1 MPSQELTNFITE
13 INQIM
18 KKLLL
23 SAIAAGMALS
33 SCQSDVVDPT
43 NIDITADPIIALPLG
58 EIGLTMD
65 HLLIPDS
72 SLIFDDNTVY
82 KVIVAQ
88 DSVFGIDVNDLISIP
103 AQSPSSSS
111 ISMGTV
117 AVSNVSLTQD
127 IALGAIA
134 SDAGLTAI
142 SSAHGSN
149 APFPQLNESNVG
161 TYGGSGFGTFT
172 SASFSNGSLTLG
184 LTNDWP
190 VPVSMGID
198 LVNASTGATILTYAM
213 NNVAANGGTGS
224 DTESLVNITLPNS
237 IGFKITSLTSPG
249 SGTNL
254 VAIDTTDNLELAI
267 SSANL
272 EVYNAITQISTQ
284 DISSDT
290 QYVDLSTGGSEEL
303 RELMFST
310 ASFDYEFVSTLAENL
325 ELNLNFPGSDQNGVE
340 VDTTITIAAGAT
352 TTGSINLNGTILDLT
367 QDPSQN
373 HSRLPIAVAATLVGS
388 GNMVN
393 IDSSDALDMTFEM
406 TNLQFGHIKGFF
418 GTQQITIDPG
428 AVDLA
433 IDFLENFDGEISF
446 AEPSIAMAI
455 TNSIGLPIQLVLDF
469 NSFKD
474 GTAYGLN
481 GPNYVLPYPTTLGN
495 TATGTL
501 TFDNTNSSIVDVF
514 TLPKDSITYGGSV
527 NVNHD
532 TAMFGTENFVTNTS
546 SISGDLLMEMPFYFT
561 ATGLGFYDTLATD
574 QNNLDA
580 LPAGTTLESAKLL
593 LQTTTTLPLDASLNL
608 TFYDANWNTIL
619 VKDFGLMESG
629 MPDANGIIVAPNVL
643 DTELELDASEA
654 TAVLEAVHITA
665 EATMD
670 TYNVGTDPVKLRT
683 DATLNL
689 NLGVQFKV
697 NVTL

>member
-1 MPSQELTNFITE
+1 
-13 INQIM
+13 M

-23 SAIAAGMALS
+23 SALAAGLALS

-43 NIDITADPIIALPLG
+43 NIDITANPIIALPLG
-58 EIGLTMD
+58 EIGLTID

-111 ISMGTV
+111 ITMGTV
-117 AVSNVSLTQD
+117 VVSNVSLTQD
-127 IALGAIA
+127 IALGAVA

-172 SASFSNGSLTLG
+172 SASFSNGTLTLG

-224 DTESLVNITLPNS
+224 ETESLVNITLPNS

-254 VAIDTTDNLELAI
+254 VTIDTTDNLELAI

-272 EVYNAITQISTQ
+272 EVSNAITQISTQ

-433 IDFLENFDGEISF
+433 VDFLENFDGEISF
-446 AEPSIAMAI
+446 AEPSIAMAV

-532 TAMFGTENFVTNTS
+532 TTTFGTENFVTNTS

-574 QNNLDA
+574 QNNVDV
-580 LPAGTTLESAKLL
+580 LPEGTSLESAKLL

-629 MPDANGIIVAPNVL
+629 IPDANGIIVAPNVL

>member
-1 MPSQELTNFITE
+1 
-13 INQIM
+13 M

-23 SAIAAGMALS
+23 SALAAGLALS

-88 DSVFGIDVNDLISIP
+88 DSVFGIDVNDLINIP

-111 ISMGTV
+111 ITMGTV

-127 IALGAIA
+127 IALGAVA

-172 SASFSNGSLTLG
+172 SASFSNGTLTLG

-198 LVNASTGATILTYAM
+198 LVNASTGATILTYAL

-446 AEPSIAMAI
+446 AEPSIAMAV
-455 TNSIGLPIQLVLDF
+455 TNSIGLPIQLILDF

-481 GPNYVLPYPTTLGN
+481 GPNYILPYPTTLGN

-532 TAMFGTENFVTNTS
+532 TTTFGTENFVTNTS

-574 QNNLDA
+574 QNNVDA
-580 LPAGTTLESAKLL
+580 LPEGTSLESAKLL
-593 LQTTTTLPLDASLNL
+593 LQTTNTLPLDASLNL

-619 VKDFGLMESG
+619 VKDFGLMKSG
-629 MPDANGIIVAPNVL
+629 IPDTNGIIVAPNVL

>member
-1 MPSQELTNFITE
+1 
-13 INQIM
+13 M

-33 SCQSDVVDPT
+33 SCQTDVVDPT

-127 IALGAIA
+127 IALGAVA

-172 SASFSNGSLTLG
+172 SASFSNGTRTLG

-190 VPVSMGID
+190 VPVSIGID

-325 ELNLNFPGSDQNGVE
+325 ALNLNFPGSDQNGVE

-629 MPDANGIIVAPNVL
+629 IPDANGIIVAPNVL

>member
-1 MPSQELTNFITE
+1 
-13 INQIM
+13 M

-23 SAIAAGMALS
+23 SALAAGLALS

-43 NIDITADPIIALPLG
+43 NIDITANPIIALPLG

-111 ISMGTV
+111 ITMGTV

-127 IALGAIA
+127 IALGAVA

-172 SASFSNGSLTLG
+172 SASFSNGTLTLG

-446 AEPSIAMAI
+446 AEPSIAMAV

-532 TAMFGTENFVTNTS
+532 TTTFGTENFVTNTS

-574 QNNLDA
+574 QNNVDA
-580 LPAGTTLESAKLL
+580 LPEGTSLESAKLL

-629 MPDANGIIVAPNVL
+629 IPDANGIIVAPNVL

-689 NLGVQFKV
+689 NLGVQFNV

>member
-1 MPSQELTNFITE
+1 MPTQELTNFITE

-18 KKLLL
+18 KKLLF
-23 SAIAAGMALS
+23 SALTAGMALS

-127 IALGAIA
+127 IALGAVA

-629 MPDANGIIVAPNVL
+629 IPDANGIIVAPNVL

>member
-1 MPSQELTNFITE
+1 
-13 INQIM
+13 
-18 KKLLL
+18 
-23 SAIAAGMALS
+23 
-33 SCQSDVVDPT
+33 
-43 NIDITADPIIALPLG
+43 
-58 EIGLTMD
+58 
-65 HLLIPDS
+65 
-72 SLIFDDNTVY
+72 
-82 KVIVAQ
+82 
-88 DSVFGIDVNDLISIP
+88 
-103 AQSPSSSS
+103 
-111 ISMGTV
+111 
-117 AVSNVSLTQD
+117 
-127 IALGAIA
+127 
-134 SDAGLTAI
+134 
-142 SSAHGSN
+142 
-149 APFPQLNESNVG
+149 
-161 TYGGSGFGTFT
+161 
-172 SASFSNGSLTLG
+172 
-184 LTNDWP
+184 
-190 VPVSMGID
+190 
-198 LVNASTGATILTYAM
+198 
-213 NNVAANGGTGS
+213 
-224 DTESLVNITLPNS
+224 
-237 IGFKITSLTSPG
+237 
-249 SGTNL
+249 
-254 VAIDTTDNLELAI
+254 
-267 SSANL
+267 
-272 EVYNAITQISTQ
+272 
-284 DISSDT
+284 
-290 QYVDLSTGGSEEL
+290 
-303 RELMFST
+303 
-310 ASFDYEFVSTLAENL
+310 
-325 ELNLNFPGSDQNGVE
+325 
-340 VDTTITIAAGAT
+340 
-352 TTGSINLNGTILDLT
+352 
-367 QDPSQN
+367 
-373 HSRLPIAVAATLVGS
+373 
-388 GNMVN
+388 
-393 IDSSDALDMTFEM
+393 MTFEM

-532 TAMFGTENFVTNTS
+532 TATFGTENFVTNTS

-629 MPDANGIIVAPNVL
+629 IPDANGIIVAPNVL

>member
-1 MPSQELTNFITE
+1 
-13 INQIM
+13 M
-18 KKLLL
+18 KKFF
-23 SAIAAGMALS
+23 ATTFIVGIAMS
-33 SCQSDVVDPT
+33 SCQSDVVDPAD
-43 NIDITADPIIALPLG
+43 IDITAAPLISLPLG
-58 EIGLTMD
+58 QIGLTMG
-65 HLLIPDS
+65 HLLVPDD
-72 SLIFDDNTVY
+72 SLIFDDNATY

-117 AVSNVSLTQD
+117 AVSNVSLTQG
-127 IALGAIA
+127 IALGTVAA
-134 SDAGLTAI
+134 DAGLTAI
-142 SSAHGSN
+142 SAAHGSN

-172 SASFSNGSLTLG
+172 SASFSNGTLTLV

-198 LVNASTGATILTYAM
+198 LVNASTGATILTYGI
-213 NNVAANGGTGS
+213 NNISANGGTGS
-224 DTESLVNITLPNS
+224 DTESLVNITLPSN

-267 SSANL
+267 SSADL
-272 EVYNAITQISTQ
+272 EVYSAITQISTQ

-352 TTGSINLNGTILDLT
+352 TSGSINLNGTILDLT

-388 GNMVN
+388 GSMVN

-455 TNSIGLPIQLVLDF
+455 TNSIGLPIELVLDF

-481 GPNYVLPYPTTLGN
+481 GPNYVLPYPSSLGS
-495 TATGTL
+495 TETGTL
-501 TFDNTNSSIVDVF
+501 TFNNTNSSIVDVF

-527 NVNHD
+527 NVNHN
-532 TAMFGTENFVTNTS
+532 TATFGTENFVTNSS

-574 QNNLDA
+574 QDNSSV
-580 LPAGTTLESAKLL
+580 LPENAGIESAVLL
-593 LQTTTTLPLDASLNL
+593 LQTTSTLPLDASLNL
-608 TFYDANWNTIL
+608 KFYDANWNTIL
-619 VKDFGLMESG
+619 VKDLGLMESG
-629 MPDANGIIVAPNVL
+629 IPDANGIITAASVL
-643 DTELELDASEA
+643 DSELELNALEASS
-654 TAVLEAVHITA
+654 VLDAVHITA

-670 TYNVGTDPVKLRT
+670 TYNVGSDPVKLRT
-683 DATLNL
+683 DATLVI
-689 NLGVQFKV
+689 NLGVQFKI

>member
-1 MPSQELTNFITE
+1 
-13 INQIM
+13 M
-18 KKLLL
+18 KKLLF
-23 SAIAAGMALS
+23 SALTAGMALS

-43 NIDITADPIIALPLG
+43 NIDIIADPIIALPLG

-127 IALGAIA
+127 IALGAVA

-172 SASFSNGSLTLG
+172 SASFSNGTLTLG

-254 VAIDTTDNLELAI
+254 VAMDTTDNLELAI

-325 ELNLNFPGSDQNGVE
+325 ALNLNFPGSDQNGVE

-501 TFDNTNSSIVDVF
+501 TFDNANSSIVDVF

-532 TAMFGTENFVTNTS
+532 TTTFGTENFVTNTS

-580 LPAGTTLESAKLL
+580 LPQGTTLESAKLL

-629 MPDANGIIVAPNVL
+629 IPDANGIIVAPNVL

>member
-1 MPSQELTNFITE
+1 
-13 INQIM
+13 M

-23 SAIAAGMALS
+23 SALAAGLALS

-43 NIDITADPIIALPLG
+43 NIDITANPIIALPLG

-88 DSVFGIDVNDLISIP
+88 DSVFGIDVNDLINIP
-103 AQSPSSSS
+103 VQSPSSSS
-111 ISMGTV
+111 ITMGTV

-127 IALGAIA
+127 IALGAVA

-172 SASFSNGSLTLG
+172 SASFSNGTLTLG

-198 LVNASTGATILTYAM
+198 LVNASTGATILTYAL

-446 AEPSIAMAI
+446 AEPSIAMAV
-455 TNSIGLPIQLVLDF
+455 TNSIGLPIQLILDF

-481 GPNYVLPYPTTLGN
+481 GPNYVLPYPTTLGI

-532 TAMFGTENFVTNTS
+532 TTTFGTENFVTNTS

-574 QNNLDA
+574 QNNVDA
-580 LPAGTTLESAKLL
+580 LPEGTSLESAKLL
-593 LQTTTTLPLDASLNL
+593 LQTTNTLPLDASLNL

-619 VKDFGLMESG
+619 VKDFGLMKSG
-629 MPDANGIIVAPNVL
+629 IPDTNGIIVAPNVL

>member
-1 MPSQELTNFITE
+1 
-13 INQIM
+13 M

-23 SAIAAGMALS
+23 SALAAGLALS

-88 DSVFGIDVNDLISIP
+88 DSVFGIDVNDLINIP

-111 ISMGTV
+111 ITMGTV

-127 IALGAIA
+127 IALGAVA

-172 SASFSNGSLTLG
+172 SASFSNGTLTLG

-532 TAMFGTENFVTNTS
+532 TTTFGTENFVTNTS

-574 QNNLDA
+574 QNNLDV

-629 MPDANGIIVAPNVL
+629 IPDANGIIVAPNVL

>member
-1 MPSQELTNFITE
+1 
-13 INQIM
+13 M

-127 IALGAIA
+127 IALGAVA

-172 SASFSNGSLTLG
+172 SASFSNGTLTLG

-532 TAMFGTENFVTNTS
+532 TATFGTENFVTNTS

-574 QNNLDA
+574 QNNVDA
-580 LPAGTTLESAKLL
+580 LPEGTTLESAKLL

-629 MPDANGIIVAPNVL
+629 IPDANGIIVAPNVL

>member
-1 MPSQELTNFITE
+1 
-13 INQIM
+13 M

-23 SAIAAGMALS
+23 SALAAGLALS

-43 NIDITADPIIALPLG
+43 NIDITANPIIALPLG

-88 DSVFGIDVNDLISIP
+88 DSVFGIDVNDLINIP

-111 ISMGTV
+111 ITMGTV
-117 AVSNVSLTQD
+117 VVSNVSLTQD
-127 IALGAIA
+127 IALGAVA

-172 SASFSNGSLTLG
+172 SASFSNGTLTLG

-446 AEPSIAMAI
+446 AEPSIAMAV

-532 TAMFGTENFVTNTS
+532 TTTFGTENFVTNTS

-574 QNNLDA
+574 QNNVDA
-580 LPAGTTLESAKLL
+580 LPEGTSLESAKLL

-629 MPDANGIIVAPNVL
+629 IPDANGIIVAPNVL

>member
-1 MPSQELTNFITE
+1 
-13 INQIM
+13 M
-18 KKLLL
+18 KKLLF
-23 SAIAAGMALS
+23 SALTAGMALS

-127 IALGAIA
+127 IALGAVA

-532 TAMFGTENFVTNTS
+532 TATFGTENFVTNTS

>member
-1 MPSQELTNFITE
+1 
-13 INQIM
+13 M

-33 SCQSDVVDPT
+33 SCQTDVVDPT
-43 NIDITADPIIALPLG
+43 NIDITANPIIALPLG

-127 IALGAIA
+127 IALGAVA

-172 SASFSNGSLTLG
+172 SASFSNGTLTLG

-325 ELNLNFPGSDQNGVE
+325 ALNLNFPGSDQNGVE
-340 VDTTITIAAGAT
+340 VDTTIIIAAGAT

-532 TAMFGTENFVTNTS
+532 TATFGTENFVTNTS

-574 QNNLDA
+574 QNNVDA
-580 LPAGTTLESAKLL
+580 LPEGTTLESAKLL

-629 MPDANGIIVAPNVL
+629 IPDANGIIVAPNVL

>member
-1 MPSQELTNFITE
+1 
-13 INQIM
+13 M

-33 SCQSDVVDPT
+33 SCQTDVVDPT

-127 IALGAIA
+127 IALGAVA

-172 SASFSNGSLTLG
+172 SASFSNGTLTLG

-325 ELNLNFPGSDQNGVE
+325 ALNLNFPGSDQNGVE

-629 MPDANGIIVAPNVL
+629 IPDANGIIVAPNVL

>member
-1 MPSQELTNFITE
+1 
-13 INQIM
+13 M
-18 KKLLL
+18 KKLLF
-23 SAIAAGMALS
+23 SALTTGMALS

-43 NIDITADPIIALPLG
+43 NIDITGDPIIALPLG

-127 IALGAIA
+127 IALGAVA

>member
-1 MPSQELTNFITE
+1 
-13 INQIM
+13 M

-23 SAIAAGMALS
+23 SALAAGLALS

-43 NIDITADPIIALPLG
+43 NIDITANPIIALPLG

-88 DSVFGIDVNDLISIP
+88 DSVFGIDVNDLINIP

-111 ISMGTV
+111 ITMGTV

-127 IALGAIA
+127 IALGAVA

-172 SASFSNGSLTLG
+172 SASFSNGTLTLG

-532 TAMFGTENFVTNTS
+532 TATFGTENFVTNTS

-561 ATGLGFYDTLATD
+561 ATGLGFYDTLATN
-574 QNNLDA
+574 QNNVDA

-629 MPDANGIIVAPNVL
+629 IPDANGIIVAPNVL

>member
-1 MPSQELTNFITE
+1 
-13 INQIM
+13 M

-43 NIDITADPIIALPLG
+43 NIDITGDPIIALPLG

-127 IALGAIA
+127 IALGAVA

-172 SASFSNGSLTLG
+172 SASFSNGTLTLG

-532 TAMFGTENFVTNTS
+532 TATFGTENFVTNTS

-580 LPAGTTLESAKLL
+580 LPAGTTLESAKLF

-629 MPDANGIIVAPNVL
+629 IPDANGIIVAPNVL

>member
-1 MPSQELTNFITE
+1 MPTQELTNFITE

-18 KKLLL
+18 KKLLF
-23 SAIAAGMALS
+23 SALTAGMALS

-127 IALGAIA
+127 IALGAVA

-532 TAMFGTENFVTNTS
+532 TATFGTENFVTNTS

-629 MPDANGIIVAPNVL
+629 IPDANGIIVAPNVL

>member
-1 MPSQELTNFITE
+1 
-13 INQIM
+13 M

-127 IALGAIA
+127 IALGAVA

-172 SASFSNGSLTLG
+172 SASFSNGTLTLG

-629 MPDANGIIVAPNVL
+629 IPDANGIIVAPNVL

>member
-1 MPSQELTNFITE
+1 
-13 INQIM
+13 M

-33 SCQSDVVDPT
+33 SCQTDVVDPT

-127 IALGAIA
+127 IALGAVA

-172 SASFSNGSLTLG
+172 SASFSNGTLTLG

-325 ELNLNFPGSDQNGVE
+325 ALNLNFPGSDQNGVE

-532 TAMFGTENFVTNTS
+532 TATFGTENFVTNTS

-574 QNNLDA
+574 QNNVDA
-580 LPAGTTLESAKLL
+580 LPEGTTLESAKLL

-629 MPDANGIIVAPNVL
+629 IPDANGIIVAPNVL

>member
-1 MPSQELTNFITE
+1 
-13 INQIM
+13 M
-18 KKLLL
+18 KKLFA
-23 SAIAAGMALS
+23 SAFIVGIAMS
-33 SCQSDVVDPT
+33 SCQSDVVDPAD
-43 NIDITADPIIALPLG
+43 IDITAAPLISLPLG
-58 EIGLTMD
+58 QIGLTMD
-65 HLLIPDS
+65 HLLVPDD
-72 SLIFDDNTVY
+72 SLIFDDNATY

-117 AVSNVSLTQD
+117 AVSNVSLTQG
-127 IALGAIA
+127 IALGTVAA
-134 SDAGLTAI
+134 DAGLTAI
-142 SSAHGSN
+142 SAAHGSN

-172 SASFSNGSLTLG
+172 SASFSNGTLTLG

-198 LVNASTGATILTYAM
+198 LVNASTGATILTYGI
-213 NNVAANGGTGS
+213 NNISANGGTGS
-224 DTESLVNITLPNS
+224 DTESLVNITLPSN

-249 SGTNL
+249 SGTNF

-267 SSANL
+267 SSADL
-272 EVYNAITQISTQ
+272 EVYSAITQISTQ

-352 TTGSINLNGTILDLT
+352 TSGSINLNGTILDLT

-455 TNSIGLPIQLVLDF
+455 TNSIGLPIELVLDF

-481 GPNYVLPYPTTLGN
+481 GPNYVLPYPISLGS
-495 TATGTL
+495 TETGTL
-501 TFDNTNSSIVDVF
+501 TFNNTNSSIVDVF

-532 TAMFGTENFVTNTS
+532 TATFGTENFVTNSS

-574 QNNLDA
+574 QDNSSV
-580 LPAGTTLESAKLL
+580 LPENAGIESAVLL
-593 LQTTTTLPLDASLNL
+593 LQTTSTLPLDASLNL
-608 TFYDANWNTIL
+608 KFYDANWNTIL
-619 VKDFGLMESG
+619 VKDLGLMESG
-629 MPDANGIIVAPNVL
+629 IPDANGIITAASVL
-643 DTELELDASEA
+643 DSELELNALEASS
-654 TAVLEAVHITA
+654 VLDAVHITA

-670 TYNVGTDPVKLRT
+670 TYNVGSDPVKLRT
-683 DATLNL
+683 DATLVI
-689 NLGVQFKV
+689 NLGVQFKI

>member
-1 MPSQELTNFITE
+1 MNKLFAPAFI
-13 INQIM
+13 
-18 KKLLL
+18 
-23 SAIAAGMALS
+23 AVFALG

-43 NIDITADPIIALPLG
+43 SVIVTASPVIALPLG

-72 SLIFDDNTVY
+72 ALIFDDNTTY

-103 AQSPSSSS
+103 SQSPSNSS
-111 ISMGTV
+111 ISMGV
-117 AVSNVSLTQD
+117 IGVSNVSISQVIT
-127 IALGAIA
+127 LGDVA
-134 SDAGLTAI
+134 SDAGLTTLNA
-142 SSAHGSN
+142 AHGSS
-149 APFPQLNESNVG
+149 APFPSMNESNVG
-161 TYGGSGFGTFT
+161 TYGGSGFGSFT
-172 SASFSNGSLTLG
+172 SASFANGTLTLG

-190 VPVSMGID
+190 VPVSMGIE
-198 LVNASTGATILTYAM
+198 LVNGTTGATILTYAI
-213 NNVAANGGTGS
+213 NNVAANGGIGS

-237 IGFKITSLTSPG
+237 IGFKISSLTSPG
-249 SGTNL
+249 SGTNF
-254 VAIDTTDNLELAI
+254 VSIDTTDNLELAI
-267 SSANL
+267 SSADL
-272 EVYNAITQISTQ
+272 EVYNAVTQISTQ
-284 DISSDT
+284 AISSDT

-303 RELMFST
+303 RELMFNT

-325 ELNLNFPGSDQNGVE
+325 ELNLNFPGSDQNGSV
-340 VDTTITIAAGAT
+340 VDTTITITAGAT
-352 TTGSINLNGTILDLT
+352 TTGTINLNGTVLDLT
-367 QDPSQN
+367 QDSTQN

-388 GNMVN
+388 GAMVN
-393 IDSSDALDMTFEM
+393 VDSSDALDMTFEM

-428 AVDLA
+428 SVDLA

-446 AEPSIAMAI
+446 SEPSIAMGI

-481 GPNYVLPYPTTLGN
+481 GPNYVLPYPTTLGS

-501 TFDNTNSSIVDVF
+501 TFDNLNSSIVDVF

-527 NVNHD
+527 NINHD
-532 TAMFGTENFVTNTS
+532 TATFGTENFVTSSS

-574 QNNLDA
+574 QNNSGI
-580 LPAGTTLESAKLL
+580 LPADATLESATLL
-593 LQTTTTLPLDASLNL
+593 LQTTTTLPLDASLTL
-608 TFYDANWNTIL
+608 SFYDANWNVLLI
-619 VKDFGLMESG
+619 KDLGLMESG
-629 MPDANGIIVAPNVL
+629 VPDASGIVTAANVL
-643 DTELELDASEA
+643 NTELELDA
-654 TAVLEAVHITA
+654 LEAKTVLDAAHITA
-665 EATMD
+665 QASMD
-670 TYNVGTDPVKLRT
+670 TYNVGSDPVKLRT

-689 NLGVQFKV
+689 NLGVQFQL

>member
-1 MPSQELTNFITE
+1 
-13 INQIM
+13 M

-23 SAIAAGMALS
+23 SALAAGLALS

-88 DSVFGIDVNDLISIP
+88 DSVFGIDVNDLINIP

-111 ISMGTV
+111 ITMGTV

-127 IALGAIA
+127 IALGAVA

-172 SASFSNGSLTLG
+172 SASFSNGTLTLG

-198 LVNASTGATILTYAM
+198 LVNASTGATILTYAL

-446 AEPSIAMAI
+446 AEPSIAMAV
-455 TNSIGLPIQLVLDF
+455 TNSIGLPIQLILDF

-532 TAMFGTENFVTNTS
+532 TTTFGTENFVTNTS

-574 QNNLDA
+574 QNNVDA
-580 LPAGTTLESAKLL
+580 LPEGTSLESAKLL
-593 LQTTTTLPLDASLNL
+593 LQTTNTLPLDASLNL

-619 VKDFGLMESG
+619 VKDFGLMKSG
-629 MPDANGIIVAPNVL
+629 IPDTNGIIVAPNVL

>member
-1 MPSQELTNFITE
+1 
-13 INQIM
+13 M

-43 NIDITADPIIALPLG
+43 NIDIIADPIIALPLG

-127 IALGAIA
+127 IALGAVA

>member
-1 MPSQELTNFITE
+1 
-13 INQIM
+13 M

-23 SAIAAGMALS
+23 SALAAGLALS

-88 DSVFGIDVNDLISIP
+88 DSVFGIDVNDLINIP

-111 ISMGTV
+111 ITMGTV

-127 IALGAIA
+127 IALGAVA

-172 SASFSNGSLTLG
+172 SASFSNGTLTLG

-198 LVNASTGATILTYAM
+198 LVNASTGATILTYAL

-446 AEPSIAMAI
+446 AEPSIAMAV
-455 TNSIGLPIQLVLDF
+455 TNSIGLPIQLILDF

-532 TAMFGTENFVTNTS
+532 TTTFGTENFVTNTS

-574 QNNLDA
+574 QNNVDA

-593 LQTTTTLPLDASLNL
+593 LQTTNTLPLDASLNL

-619 VKDFGLMESG
+619 VKDFGLMKSG
-629 MPDANGIIVAPNVL
+629 IPDTNGIIVAPNVL

>member
-580 LPAGTTLESAKLL
+580 LPAGTTLESAKLF

-619 VKDFGLMESG
+619 VKDFDLMESG
-629 MPDANGIIVAPNVL
+629 IPDANGIIVAPNVL

-697 NVTL
+697 NITL

>member
-1 MPSQELTNFITE
+1 
-13 INQIM
+13 M

-23 SAIAAGMALS
+23 SVFAAGMALS

-43 NIDITADPIIALPLG
+43 NIDITANPIIALPLG

-127 IALGAIA
+127 IALGAVA

-172 SASFSNGSLTLG
+172 SASFSNGTLTLG

-190 VPVSMGID
+190 VPVSLAID

-352 TTGSINLNGTILDLT
+352 TMGSINLNGTVLDLT

-373 HSRLPIAVAATLVGS
+373 HSRLPIAVAATLLGS

-495 TATGTL
+495 AATGTL

-532 TAMFGTENFVTNTS
+532 TTTFGTENFVTNTS

-580 LPAGTTLESAKLL
+580 LPEGTTLESAKLL

-629 MPDANGIIVAPNVL
+629 IPDANGIIVAPTVL

-697 NVTL
+697 NITL